1 MIRLDV
7 TSEVTL
13 GPARDV
19 TVIIT
24 LDLTVDTV
32 PVFVLEDLMTGEES
46 SFDDRTV
53 ETTGDDDVTLTDEY
67 ETRVGVTIGL
77 TEVL

>member
-1 MIRLDV
+1 MVTLDV

-13 GPARDV
+13 RPARDV

-32 PVFVLEDLMTGEES
+32 PVFVLEDLMTDEES

-53 ETTGDDDVTLTDEY
+53 ETTGDDGMTLTDEY
-67 ETRVGVTIGL
+67 VIRVGVTIRL

>member
-1 MIRLDV
+1 MVTLDV

-13 GPARDV
+13 RPGRDV

-32 PVFVLEDLMTGEES
+32 PVFVLEDFMTDEDS

-53 ETTGDDDVTLTDEY
+53 ETTGDVGVTLTDEY
-67 ETRVGVTIGL
+67 VIRVGVTIGL

>member
-1 MIRLDV
+1 LITVDV

-19 TVIIT
+19 TVIII

-32 PVFVLEDLMTGEES
+32 PVFVLEDRMTDVES

-53 ETTGDDDVTLTDEY
+53 ETTGDDGVTLTDEY
-67 ETRVGVTIGL
+67 EIRVGVTIGL

>member
-1 MIRLDV
+1 MIKLDV

-13 GPARDV
+13 RPARDV
-19 TVIIT
+19 TVSTT

-32 PVFVLEDLMTGEES
+32 PVFVLEDLMTDEES

-53 ETTGDDDVTLTDEY
+53 ETTGDDGMTLTDEY
-67 ETRVGVTIGL
+67 VIRVGVTIRL

>member
-1 MIRLDV
+1 MITLDV

-13 GPARDV
+13 RPARDV
-19 TVIIT
+19 TVSTT

-32 PVFVLEDLMTGEES
+32 PVFVLEDLMTDEES

-53 ETTGDDDVTLTDEY
+53 ETTGDVGVTLTDEY
-67 ETRVGVTIGL
+67 VIRVGVTIGL